1 MLMTSSTQN
10 NTAIITHR
18 GLDPSIPDY
27 YTESSYE
34 AFLDQLNRGYGLEF
48 DVNFSKDGKFFVFH
62 DAGLERITGGAD
74 KRLFKNLSLEEILD
88 LRIRNNRL
96 CSLEELLDLIA
107 DKAQGISALHLKGKF
122 QEKSC
127 LVTLLDCIGD
137 NKKAADK
144 MMIFDVK
151 IETARFLKNKMPEL
165 KLAPSVAHSYDIKRY
180 NEFVGKTLY
189 SIEET
194 LKNKDLFDWAWMDE
208 WDLANENG
216 GTKTLYSRENF
227 DILKATGIK
236 VALVT
241 PELHGTSPGLLGG
254 EAHPDAASHESLF
267 RRIKEIIELSPDAI
281 CTDYPDKSKELI

>member
-1 MLMTSSTQN
+1 MTSSTQY

-34 AFLDQLNRGYGLEF
+34 AFLDQLNRGYGLE
-48 DVNFSKDGKFFVFH
+48 NFYKDGKFFVFH

-74 KRLFKNLSLEEILD
+74 KRFFMDLSLEEILD
-88 LRIRNNRL
+88 LRIGGNRL

-122 QEKSC
+122 QQKSY
-127 LVTLLDCIGD
+127 LVKLLDCLGD

-165 KLAPSVAHSYDIKRY
+165 ILAPSVAHPYDIKRY
-180 NEFVGKTLY
+180 NESVGNTLY
-189 SIEET
+189 PIEKV
-194 LKNKDLFDWAWMDE
+194 LDNRNLFNWAWMDE
-208 WDLANENG
+208 WDLADENG
-216 GTKTLYSRENF
+216 GTKTLYNQNNF
-227 DILKATGIK
+227 DILKTAGIR

-254 EAHPDAASHESLF
+254 EAHPDSANRESLF
-267 RRIKEIIELSPDAI
+267 RRIKEIIGLSPDAI
-281 CTDYPDKSKELI
+281 CTDYPNQSKELI